1 MIPGRNSFLSAS
13 IFLIFSIQSFAQSVD
28 ELEKRYGFK
37 DIKLE
42 THINLYPSLE
52 PVKIHHKDKKEGV
65 TAYEAVKGA
74 YDQIGEIKVHEVMV
88 LAYDSMIFEISVITE
103 KDGNLYKGLEKAFGK
118 PQNTVGYGAY
128 TWKTDKLSLTFRSHS
143 KSKLEIR
150 YHVFAY
156 EKWLKEEK
164 KEKIEEVSS
173 DF

>member
-1 MIPGRNSFLSAS
+1 MIHLWKSLIFTGIILFLS
-13 IFLIFSIQSFAQSVD
+13 IQGYSQNLE

-42 THINLYPSLE
+42 SEVGLYPNLE
-52 PVKIHHKDKKEGV
+52 PAKVNHKDKADGV

-74 YDQIGEIKVHEVMV
+74 YDRIGEIKVHGVEV
-88 LAYDSMIFEISVITE
+88 LAYDSMIFEIRVITE

-128 TWKTDKLSLTFRSHS
+128 TWRTEKLSLTFRSHS
-143 KSKLEIR
+143 KSRLELR
-150 YHVFAY
+150 YHAFAY
-156 EKWLKEEK
+156 KDWIREEK
-164 KEKIEEVSS
+164 NEKIEDVSS